1 MRNPI
6 AFLIIGL
13 FFGTGIGFLWA
24 ASQGIT
30 LDGHDHATD
39 HAMAQ
44 GDMAGHDHSR
54 MAAISVADDGSAPA
68 ITATL
73 HPDAMSGYNLEV
85 RTSNFTFTPE
95 AVNAAD
101 TPNTGHAH
109 IYVDGV
115 KLTRLYGNWF
125 HLSGLTSGDHVIA
138 VELNANS
145 HSPIHVDGQPV
156 RTELTVSVP

>member
-6 AFLIIGL
+6 AFLVIGL

-30 LDGHDHATD
+30 LDGHDHATG
-39 HAMAQ
+39 HGATGA
-44 GDMAGHDHSR
+44 HDHSA
-54 MAAISVADDGSAPA
+54 MQALSVADDGTAPTLGA
-68 ITATL
+68 VL
-73 HPDAMSGYNLEV
+73 HPDSVSGFNLEL
-85 RTSNFTFTPE
+85 TTQNFTFTPD

-115 KLTRLYGNWF
+115 KRARLYGNWF
-125 HLSGLTSGDHVIA
+125 HLDDLTPGDHVIA

-145 HSPIHVDGQPV
+145 HSPIHVNGQPV
-156 RTELTVSVP
+156 RVELQVNAP